1 MRADCFH
8 EPQRLLSDVRAEMKA
23 ALMCVLKVVLMP
35 LNGELNVATCD
46 DLTAQDGVAVVADAV
61 GMVSG
66 CHAGD
71 VDPAEQEAMGSNG
84 VGSTNSA

>member
-8 EPQRLLSDVRAEMKA
+8 EPQRLPGDLSVEIET
-23 ALMCVLKVVLMP
+23 ALVCVIEVVQMP
-35 LNGELNVATCD
+35 LNGELNGPACD
-46 DLTAQDGVAVVADAV
+46 DLTTQNGVAVVADTV

-71 VDPAEQEAMGSNG
+71 VDFAA
-84 VGSTNSA
+84 VADCDDTA

>member
-8 EPQRLLSDVRAEMKA
+8 EPQRLPGDLSVEIET
-23 ALMCVLKVVLMP
+23 ALVCVIEVVQMP
-35 LNGELNVATCD
+35 LNGELNVPARG
-46 DLTAQDGVAVVADAV
+46 DLTAQNGVVADAV

-71 VDPAEQEAMGSNG
+71 VDFGHREQ
-84 VGSTNSA
+84 VTLV